1 MGGVVT
7 PRQVRR
13 RYLVLLALRWLP
25 VGLWVPITVLLPLD
39 RGLTLAQ
46 AGLAFSLQG
55 FVVLALELPTGGL
68 SDSWGRRPVLLL
80 AGAVALVSM
89 GLVAVAHT
97 FAMFATVAVLQGV
110 FRALDSGPLESWYVD
125 TTLAADPNAKL
136 ERGLGAGGAV
146 TGVSIGA
153 GALVTGGI
161 VAWIRL
167 PGIPILVQPILL
179 GLIVQLIGLVA
190 VALLVR
196 EPVRAHRRTLLASV
210 REVPGVVAD
219 GVRVVR
225 RSKVLLALVAVEL
238 CWGFGMVTFEQ
249 LMPVRLAE
257 LVGGPREAAAITGP
271 AGSAAWLVSA
281 LGAALVPLLS
291 ARIGVA
297 VTAGVL
303 RIGQGVAVLGMGLLA
318 GPAGVLTGYLA
329 AYLVHGASNPVHST
343 LLHREVSAAHR
354 STVLSVN
361 SMISQP
367 AGALGLILL
376 TALATATSVSTAIV
390 TGAVVLALAAP
401 LYLPAATAER
411 QTPVTV

>member
-1 MGGVVT
+1 MAGVVT
-7 PRQVRR
+7 PRQARH

-25 VGLWVPITVLLPLD
+25 VGLWIPITVLLPLD
-39 RGLTLAQ
+39 RGLTLAE

-68 SDSWGRRPVLLL
+68 SDSWGRRPVLLV
-80 AGAVALVSM
+80 AGAIALVSM

-110 FRALDSGPLESWYVD
+110 FRALDSGPLESWFVD

-136 ERGLGAGGAV
+136 ERGLGAGSAV
-146 TGVSIGA
+146 AGVAIGA

-167 PGIPILVQPILL
+167 PGIPVLVQPVLL

-190 VALLVR
+190 VALLVH
-196 EPVRAHRRTLLASV
+196 EPVRTHRRTLLASV
-210 REVPGVVAD
+210 REVPGAVAG

-225 RSKVLLALVAVEL
+225 RSRILLALVAVEL

-257 LVGGPREAAAITGP
+257 LVGGPRAAAAITGP

-281 LGAALVPLLS
+281 LGASLVPLLS
-291 ARIGVA
+291 ARIGVG

-303 RIGQGVAVLGMGLLA
+303 RIGQGLGVLGMGLLA

-329 AYLVHGASNPVHST
+329 AYLIHGASNPVHST

-361 SMISQP
+361 SMVGQP

-401 LYLPAATAER
+401 LYLPAARAER
-411 QTPVTV
+411 RAPVTV